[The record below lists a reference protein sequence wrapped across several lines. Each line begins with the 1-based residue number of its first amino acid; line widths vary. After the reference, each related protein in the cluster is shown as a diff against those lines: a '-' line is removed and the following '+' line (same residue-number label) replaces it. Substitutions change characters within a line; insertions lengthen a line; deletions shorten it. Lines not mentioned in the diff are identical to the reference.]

1 MASEINWFP
10 GHMTKTL
17 RSIAEQLK
25 LVDVVIETADAR
37 IPLASRNPELDTLIQ
52 SKPRV
57 LVLNKTDL
65 ADPDATSAWISYFNK
80 LGTEVVA
87 CDSTRKKGLNQVRE
101 KCKLLCADILERA
114 KQKGRIGRPIRAMV
128 VGIPNSGK
136 STLINA
142 LCNRKIAVTGDRPG
156 VTRGYQWAR
165 TDAELELMDMPGTLW
180 PKLGNRKNQLCLT
193 ITGAVRMEVVD
204 TIEVAVEAM
213 ELFLELYPQQLCDR
227 FSLPDIDTDIFPQ
240 DMYELF
246 LFAAKKR
253 GCILSGGR
261 IDEERFAVLLLED
274 FRSGRIGRLSLEK
287 PK

>member
-1 MASEINWFP
+1 MPSEINWFP

-37 IPLASRNPELDTLIQ
+37 IALASRNPELDALIQ

-57 LVLNKTDL
+57 LVLNKADL
-65 ADPDATSAWISYFNK
+65 ADPVVTSAWISYFNK
-80 LGTEVVA
+80 LDISVVA

-101 KCKLLCADILERA
+101 NCKTLCAEILDRA

-136 STLINA
+136 STLINS

-180 PKLGNRKNQLCLT
+180 PKLGSRKNQLGLT
-193 ITGAVRMEVVD
+193 ITGAVRMEIVN
-204 TIEVAVEAM
+204 TIEVAVEAL
-213 ELFLELYPQQLCDR
+213 ELFLELYPEQLCER
-227 FSLPDIDTDIFPQ
+227 FNLPRPGTDEFPQ

-274 FRSGRIGRLSLEK
+274 YRSGRIGRFSLEK
-287 PK
+287 PS

>member
-1 MASEINWFP
+1 MTNEINWFP
-10 GHMTKTL
+10 GHMKKTL
-17 RSIAEQLK
+17 RSIEAQLK

-37 IPLASRNPELDTLIQ
+37 IPLASRNPELNALLQ
-52 SKPRV
+52 NKPRF
-57 LVLNKTDL
+57 LVLNKADL
-65 ADPDATSAWISYFNK
+65 ADPDITASWISYFEK
-80 LGTEVVA
+80 LEIPVVT
-87 CDSTRKKGLNQVRE
+87 CDATRKKGLNQVRE
-101 KCKLLCADILERA
+101 KCKFLCADILKRA

-136 STLINA
+136 STLINS

-180 PKLGNRKNQLCLT
+180 PKLGSRKNQLCLT
-193 ITGAVRMEVVD
+193 ITGAVKMEIVN

-213 ELFLELYPQQLCDR
+213 ELLLELYPRELCER
-227 FSLPDIDTDIFPQ
+227 FKLPDPKSDEFPQ

-261 IDEERFAVLLLED
+261 IDEERYAVLLLED
-274 FRSGRIGRLSLEK
+274 YRSGRIGRLSLEK
-287 PK
+287 P

>member
-1 MASEINWFP
+1 MADEINWFP

-17 RSIAEQLK
+17 RSIEAQLK

-37 IPLASRNPELDTLIQ
+37 IPLASRNPELNALIQ
-52 SKPRV
+52 EKPRV
-57 LVLNKTDL
+57 LVLNKSDL
-65 ADPDATSAWISYFNK
+65 ADPDITSAWISYFNNA
-80 LGTEVVA
+80 GIPVVA

-136 STLINA
+136 STLINS

-180 PKLGNRKNQLCLT
+180 PKLGSRKNQLCLT
-193 ITGAVRMEVVD
+193 ITGAVKMEIVN

-213 ELFLELYPQQLCDR
+213 ELLLELYPRELCER
-227 FSLPDIDTDIFPQ
+227 FNLPDPDSDEFPQ
-240 DMYELF
+240 DIYELF

-261 IDEERFAVLLLED
+261 IDEERYAVLLLED
-274 FRSGRIGRLSLEK
+274 YRSGRIGRLSLEK
-287 PK
+287 P